1 MINPLYGTSK
11 AILALQFGHFR
22 VGHPEA
28 GHPEAMP
35 ARLRRVVLCFIASYT
50 GDLNRTLVLV
60 NRRRVRY
67 DAGAEDTNA

>member
-22 VGHPEA
+22 V